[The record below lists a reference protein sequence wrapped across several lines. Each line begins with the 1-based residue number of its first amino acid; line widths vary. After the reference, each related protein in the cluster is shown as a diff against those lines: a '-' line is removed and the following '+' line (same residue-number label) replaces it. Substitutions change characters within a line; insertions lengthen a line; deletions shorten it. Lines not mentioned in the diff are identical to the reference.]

1 MLVEVERLIGKAI
14 ARKTRKA
21 MAETCRAIVRSGAD
35 AKVWSK
41 RALASHDRVAT
52 VASGDASV
60 VLSDVLGVATDK
72 LGPAVKGSARAEELL
87 RFVLSPLY
95 LELRRSLGLED
106 GA

>member
-1 MLVEVERLIGKAI
+1 
-14 ARKTRKA
+14 
-21 MAETCRAIVRSGAD
+21 
-35 AKVWSK
+35 
-41 RALASHDRVAT
+41 
-52 VASGDASV
+52 